1 MKNSLENSIIDLR
14 RQKKE
19 TTNLK
24 TGQYTESKKQK
35 EEKKKKREEKRIE
48 TKGPVRH
55 H

>member
-35 EEKKKKREEKRIE
+35 EEKKKGKKRE
-48 TKGPVRH
+48 
-55 H
+55 